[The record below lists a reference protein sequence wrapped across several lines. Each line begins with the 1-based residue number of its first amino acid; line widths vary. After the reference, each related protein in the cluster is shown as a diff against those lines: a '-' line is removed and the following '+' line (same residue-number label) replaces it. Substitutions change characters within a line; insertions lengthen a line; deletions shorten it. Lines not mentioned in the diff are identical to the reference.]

1 MDTTP
6 RIERLT
12 REAVGPPRGD
22 RKPAPVSD
30 PDVARWQHI
39 RRIVS
44 TVILSLFLFGLWTLG
59 LVSALRPLA

>member
-12 REAVGPPRGD
+12 REAPGPTRD
-22 RKPAPVSD
+22 VQPAGRAD
-30 PDVARWQHI
+30 PDTARWLRI
-39 RRIVS
+39 RRIVA

-59 LVSALRPLA
+59 LFSALRPLA

>member
-12 REAVGPPRGD
+12 REALGPARRD
-22 RKPAPVSD
+22 RAAAPVSD
-30 PDVARWQHI
+30 PDVARWQRI

-59 LVSALRPLA
+59 LFSALRPLA